1 MMHILGILLAAV
13 AGFILGGLWYS
24 PALFGH
30 VWARES
36 GTPETHNPDPK
47 AQIRFFVILLVL
59 LAATA
64 VILSC
69 IMMRWAGPVLWRDGL
84 KAGALGGLLAGTV
97 VGMDALFERKS
108 PKLFLINAGY
118 YLLSFCVMGVILS
131 LL

>member
-1 MMHILGILLAAV
+1 MMHILGILLAAA
-13 AGFILGGLWYS
+13 AGFVLGALWYS

-47 AQIRFFVILLVL
+47 AQVRFFVILLVA
-59 LAATA
+59 LAVAA
-64 VILSC
+64 AILGAI
-69 IMMRWAGPVLWRDGL
+69 IMSWGGPVRWLDGL

-97 VGMDALFERKS
+97 VAMDALFERKG

-118 YLLSFCVMGVILS
+118 YLVSFCVMGVIVALM
-131 LL
+131 

>member
-1 MMHILGILLAAV
+1 MHILGILLAAV

-47 AQIRFFVILLVL
+47 VQIRFFVILLVL
-59 LAATA
+59 LAVAA
-64 VILSC
+64 VILGH
-69 IMMRWAGPVLWRDGL
+69 IMMHWDGPARWLDGL
-84 KAGALGGLLAGTV
+84 KVGVLGGLLAGTV
-97 VGMDALFERKS
+97 VGMDALFERKGV
-108 PKLFLINAGY
+108 KLFLINAGY
-118 YLLSFCVMGVILS
+118 YLLTFCVMGVIVA

>member
-1 MMHILGILLAAV
+1 MMPILGILSAAV

-59 LAATA
+59 LAAAAAT
-64 VILSC
+64 LSY
-69 IMMRWAGPVLWRDGL
+69 IMMRWDGPVHWLDGL
-84 KAGALGGLLAGTV
+84 KVGALGGLLAGTV
-97 VGMDALFERKS
+97 VGMDALFERKG

-118 YLLSFCVMGVILS
+118 YLLGFCVMGVIVA